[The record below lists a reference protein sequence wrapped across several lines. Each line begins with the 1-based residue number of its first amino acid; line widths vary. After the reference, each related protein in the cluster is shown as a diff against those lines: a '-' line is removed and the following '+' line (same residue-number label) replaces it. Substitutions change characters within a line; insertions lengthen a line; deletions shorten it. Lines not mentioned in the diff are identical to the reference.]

1 MTGQTHVTS
10 TCVLLMQTGFMAT
23 EAFVEGVKL
32 TSESLLGGHFG
43 LPIIFFNTDVRRLV
57 S

>member
-1 MTGQTHVTS
+1 
-10 TCVLLMQTGFMAT
+10 MAT

-32 TSESLLGGHFG
+32 TSESLLGGNFG

-57 S
+57 SWES

>member
-10 TCVLLMQTGFMAT
+10 TCVLLMQTGLMAT

-32 TSESLLGGHFG
+32 TSESLLGGNFG